1 MGKLLTIIPKN
12 LNPSIKKSPKDFT
25 RKRKLPLPKLIVFI
39 LSVVAAGQN
48 QGVDNKSGIFFRDAR
63 RSGLWPNAE
72 AVHRS
77 SLSKARK
84 KVSWKIFRE
93 LLQKA
98 VALAYEVWP
107 EKEEFL
113 WHGMSAVATDGSKF
127 NLPATKK
134 IRNKFD
140 SKSGLEYSGRGHYP
154 QCLVSTVYD
163 VFRRLPIARTVVGIN
178 ESSERNEVKKLL
190 PFVPQNSLWM
200 FDRGYPSF
208 DLIAFLIAEF
218 SGKFLFRCP
227 AFSTFPAVEAFIK
240 SKKKEAVIWLTPS
253 HMYLSKIPLKDRKNC
268 KSIKLR
274 VVRLISPDG
283 VLSVLLTNL
292 YEKKKFQRKEIIDLY
307 FRRWEIESYYRD
319 EKIIMEVERFH
330 SKTVNGILQ
339 ELYASMIMST
349 ISRTIMVLSAE
360 MIYSGEH
367 EFQFKNA
374 IVTLA
379 SEAAILAPD
388 DPEKAVLIFDEIITE
403 ISRVKYYRPK
413 TPRVT
418 NPRVCKRPLNKW
430 CNGKIKT
437 IKEKK

>member
-1 MGKLLTIIPKN
+1 M
-12 LNPSIKKSPKDFT
+12 
-25 RKRKLPLPKLIVFI
+25 
-39 LSVVAAGQN
+39 
-48 QGVDNKSGIFFRDAR
+48 
-63 RSGLWPNAE
+63 
-72 AVHRS
+72 
-77 SLSKARK
+77 
-84 KVSWKIFRE
+84 
-93 LLQKA
+93 LQKA

-113 WHGMSAVATDGSKF
+113 WHGMSVFATDGSKF

-163 VFRRLPIARTVVGIN
+163 VFRRLPIARTIVGIN
-178 ESSERNEVKKLL
+178 ESSERNEAKKLL
-190 PFVPQNSLWM
+190 PFVPQNSIWL

-227 AFSTFPAVEAFIK
+227 ASSTFPAVEAFIK

-253 HMYLSKIPLKDRKNC
+253 HKYLSKIPLKERGNC
-268 KSIKLR
+268 KYIKLR
-274 VVRLISPDG
+274 VIKLVSPDG

-319 EKIIMEVERFH
+319 EKVIMEVERFH
-330 SKTVNGILQ
+330 AKTVNGILQ

-349 ISRTIMVLSAE
+349 ISRTIMILSSE
-360 MIYSGEH
+360 KMYSGEH

-388 DPEKAVLIFDEIITE
+388 DPEKAVVIFEEIIAE

-413 TPRVT
+413 TPRAS
-418 NPRVCKRPLNKW
+418 NPRVCKRPPNKW

-437 IKEKK
+437 INEKK